1 MRWVAQVRKR
11 FATDARRKPHLH
23 VRLGVELELDDEQTR
38 DHAHNNEVGHGDT
51 ELDLF
56 SGIRSS
62 KSVTRGR
69 DGGRLPFSRSVE
81 WGYRYGEFVNHSVGN
96 NHQDPRVR
104 CTSHECTAQARLRG
118 TPAVGWRATLAEW
131 SDCAVL
137 VGFATQC
144 LGLSCE
150 FEASLHRS
158 VH

>member
-1 MRWVAQVRKR
+1 MGANHKGFGRAN
-11 FATDARRKPHLH
+11 
-23 VRLGVELELDDEQTR
+23 RLRALCGTCECPLMTQSGHGRLTIAP
-38 DHAHNNEVGHGDT
+38 HAHNIEVGRGDT

-104 CTSHECTAQARLRG
+104 CTCHECTAQARLRG
-118 TPAVGWRATLAEW
+118 TPP
-131 SDCAVL
+131 L
-137 VGFATQC
+137 VG
-144 LGLSCE
+144 E
-150 FEASLHRS
+150 RR
-158 VH
+158 